1 MPDSFVILKAFID
14 EQNALT
20 KKRSGASSSGV
31 NEVRNSGGDQTGGG
45 TNTDSKKE
53 GNDNRGSGVGLEGDR
68 TGESMKGATDI
79 TNSGHKTGRISSGST
94 RRGINS
100 DGSGGGRNSD
110 GSVGGSNSSSSGG
123 GSNSLW
129 SQFSSAYQSLLN
141 FLSFYM

>member
-1 MPDSFVILKAFID
+1 LPDSFIILKAFID

-20 KKRSGASSSGV
+20 KKRSGTSSGV
-31 NEVRNSGGDQTGGG
+31 NEVRNSGGNQTGGG

-68 TGESMKGATDI
+68 TGESMNGATDV
-79 TNSGHKTGRISSGST
+79 TNSGHKTGRINSGST
-94 RRGINS
+94 RSGINS
-100 DGSGGGRNSD
+100 DGSGGGSNSD
-110 GSVGGSNSSSSGG
+110 VSVGGSNSGSSGG

-141 FLSFYM
+141 FLSFNM